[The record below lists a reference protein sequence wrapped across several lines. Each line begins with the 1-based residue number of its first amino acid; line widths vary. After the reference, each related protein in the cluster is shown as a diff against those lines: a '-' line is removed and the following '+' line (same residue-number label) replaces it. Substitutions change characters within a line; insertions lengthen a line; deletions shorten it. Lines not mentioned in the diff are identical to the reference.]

1 MYLAV
6 VVIIII
12 IIIIIIITAF
22 QYNRISS
29 ELKTSEVLT
38 VCQQLLVVLCLV
50 LWQGRTA
57 LANYQFIKLFWT
69 IVHIVSVF

>member
-6 VVIIII
+6 VV
-12 IIIIIIITAF
+12 IIIIITAF

-38 VCQQLLVVLCLV
+38 VGQQLLVVLCLV

-69 IVHIVSVF
+69 IVQIVSVF